1 MLVENLECTRAKDD
15 STNGLERSGKKAIVV
30 GGAGDLGVAMAEAL
44 VEAGTEL
51 VIIDLDDKVF
61 GTSVKR

>member
-1 MLVENLECTRAKDD
+1 MSKKILDQFNL
-15 STNGLERSGKKAIVV
+15 SGKKAMVV

-61 GTSVKR
+61 GNCYKSRCKRQGTD